1 MTYRLDKAVEQVVNP
16 PKYTQE
22 MAGIAWEAMP
32 ENERETL
39 LNAIQLIKLGH
50 VSLARK
56 VLDDYAVVR
65 YRNSIKARRDAI
77 RDRRE
82 RTLIG
87 ARIPREDAKEV
98 KEAAQGSGRSV
109 YRFVCDAVEREVA
122 RCQE

>member
-1 MTYRLDKAVEQVVNP
+1 MTYRTEKAVEQVANP
-16 PKYTQE
+16 PRYTGE
-22 MAGIAWEAMP
+22 MASIAWASMP

-39 LNAIQLIKLGH
+39 ENAIKLLKMGH
-50 VSLARK
+50 ISLARR

-87 ARIPREDAKEV
+87 ARIPRDNAKEV
-98 KEAAQGSGRSV
+98 REAAQGSGRSV
-109 YRFVCDAVEREVA
+109 YRFVCDAVEREIA

>member
-1 MTYRLDKAVEQVVNP
+1 MTYRIEKAAEQVAFP
-16 PKYTQE
+16 PKYTEE
-22 MAGIAWEAMP
+22 MAGIAWASMP

-39 LNAIQLIKLGH
+39 LNAIQLLKLGH
-50 VSLARK
+50 ISLARK
-56 VLDDYAVVR
+56 ALDDYAVVK
-65 YRNSIKARRDAI
+65 YRNSAKARRDAI

-98 KEAAQGSGRSV
+98 REAAQGSGRSV
-109 YRFVCDAVEREVA
+109 YRFVCDAVEREIA